1 MLLSQGS
8 IVPPPPYTNLTTVI
22 YGGQSFE
29 IRQYTKG
36 LNSGCVHG
44 GDLSAFIIE
53 DGGKSKV
60 VQVSCKNHVES

>member
-1 MLLSQGS
+1 M
-8 IVPPPPYTNLTTVI
+8 VPAPPYANLTTVI

-44 GDLSAFIIE
+44 GDLSALIIE
-53 DGGKSKV
+53 DGGKNKV
-60 VQVSCKNHVES
+60 VRVSCKKHGQS